1 MKASKLIIWAGAD
14 SLGAFLYVLGASW
27 VISHG
32 NELFGAMK
40 SFWAPAAFLL
50 FFVFSATVEGAL
62 VLGWPAYLFLTDR
75 KKEAIKLLIL
85 TIVFLGV
92 ITAGVFVFLLTTKA

>member
-1 MKASKLIIWAGAD
+1 MKISKLITWAGAEA
-14 SLGAFLYVLGASW
+14 LGAFLYVLGAALL
-27 VISHG
+27 IFHG
-32 NELFGAMK
+32 NEIFGAMK
-40 SFWAPAAFLL
+40 NFWAPVAFLL

-85 TIVFLGV
+85 TIVFLGI
-92 ITAGVFVFLLTTKA
+92 ITAGVFIFILIVKV